1 MNPRYPLVA
10 SRAGF
15 RCEYCHAP
23 QAVSN
28 SHFEV
33 EHVLPVSLGGD
44 HQPENLA
51 LACPF
56 CNVFKAAVLEGHD
69 PVTGVVAK
77 LFHPRTNVWEEHFTV
92 DGNTLHVVGMTPT
105 DRATVERLRMN
116 RELAVLARG
125 YWVMIGLFP

>member
-1 MNPRYPLVA
+1 MNPRYPLAAV
-10 SRAGF
+10 RAGF

-33 EHVLPVSLGGD
+33 EHILPLSLGGD

-56 CNVFKAAVLEGHD
+56 CNVFKGSAVEAPD
-69 PVTGVVAK
+69 PGTGTAAK
-77 LFHPRTNVWEEHFTV
+77 LFHPRTGNWDEHFTV
-92 DGNTLHVVGMTPT
+92 NVSTLHVVGLTPT
-105 DRATVERLRMN
+105 GRATVERLRMN

>member
-10 SRAGF
+10 ARAGY

-33 EHVLPVSLGGD
+33 EHVQPLSRGGD
-44 HQPENLA
+44 GQPENLA

-56 CNVFKAAVLEGHD
+56 CNVFKAGALHAID
-69 PVTGVVAK
+69 PVSGAHAA
-77 LFHPRTNVWEEHFTV
+77 LFHPRRDIWEEHFEVNLMTM
-92 DGNTLHVVGMTPT
+92 HVVGLTAT
-105 DRATVERLRMN
+105 GRATVECLRMN
-116 RELAVLARG
+116 RDLSVLARG
-125 YWVMIGLFP
+125 YWAMIGLFP